1 MKLCKSETFHL
12 RESYQMHLRY
22 FGLDFRTTIGLK
34 SERTTSDWHDRR
46 YSYSLF
52 AIRGMLST
60 LLRSGDDPVGGG
72 TGAFRLGFGRT
83 PVRDVSG
90 LRHECEPFLRRDWVA
105 WRGSSPSQ

>member
-1 MKLCKSETFHL
+1 MIFCGDSRINTFLTGRYPKLSVAMKICKSETFHL

-83 PVRDVSG
+83 PVRDVS
-90 LRHECEPFLRRDWVA
+90 
-105 WRGSSPSQ
+105 